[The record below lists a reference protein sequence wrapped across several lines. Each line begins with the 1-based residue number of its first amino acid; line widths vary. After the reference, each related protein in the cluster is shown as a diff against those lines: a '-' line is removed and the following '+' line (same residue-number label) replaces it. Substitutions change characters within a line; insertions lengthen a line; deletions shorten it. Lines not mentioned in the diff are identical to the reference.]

1 MLAIAGSSPAN
12 ASNLIKFMCQIGLIS
27 PECEKYRFGS
37 RYEKNNYAK
46 TYRYYYDNID
56 LQNTAIT
63 TIPQHVFF
71 NCNIKR
77 LILPK
82 RLTSIMP
89 ITFGTWM
96 IRPWDAV
103 EIPFYP
109 SPIVIPDGV
118 TSLADNSFNINFSQ
132 NSVDIYIPKSVTSIQ
147 PNALRVYHSNYP
159 LTIHCERGSEAL
171 RYAREYGLGAVE
183 WERSGEN
190 IPYPH
195 EIPTINEVRK
205 EILQMQKRTKDMQY
219 QEAMR
224 YQHDLSYGDETDY
237 L

>member
-1 MLAIAGSSPAN
+1 M
-12 ASNLIKFMCQIGLIS
+12 
-27 PECEKYRFGS
+27 
-37 RYEKNNYAK
+37 
-46 TYRYYYDNID
+46 
-56 LQNTAIT
+56 
-63 TIPQHVFF
+63 
-71 NCNIKR
+71 
-77 LILPK
+77 
-82 RLTSIMP
+82 
-89 ITFGTWM
+89 
-96 IRPWDAV
+96 
-103 EIPFYP
+103 
-109 SPIVIPDGV
+109 
-118 TSLADNSFNINFSQ
+118 
-132 NSVDIYIPKSVTSIQ
+132 
-147 PNALRVYHSNYP
+147 
-159 LTIHCERGSEAL
+159 